1 MEGVR
6 VAEIVFLKSVSD
18 TEIKEAEIQSL
29 FEKHLKDFEEGLRF
43 VSSYLGVGVGVID
56 TLAIDEDFRPVIIEY
71 KKPGN
76 SDKDALIQALHYYYW
91 CTTHFEWIDKAVR
104 KFKPELLK
112 GGDVFTND
120 IRIMIVA
127 GEYDEHVKGAAYG
140 VEPDTQLIEYDIC
153 EGDKKGIVFKAIV
166 DSSKADRMVRPPKA
180 EDDHFK
186 DKEALKTLYGL
197 LRERI
202 LSFGTDA
209 KAGTPT
215 QDYLP
220 FMRRVTFCQVHVK
233 KKWLRL
239 DLRNIKDVKHP
250 KIIPYP
256 VGDWVYVHVEKEK
269 DIDEVLDLIKR
280 AYERAA

>member
-1 MEGVR
+1 M
-6 VAEIVFLKSVSD
+6 VFLKSVSD
-18 TEIKEAEIQSL
+18 TEIKEVEIQTL

-43 VSSYLGVGVGVID
+43 VSSLLGVGVGVID

-76 SDKDALIQALHYYYW
+76 SERDALIQALHYYYW

-104 KFKPELLK
+104 KYKPELLK
-112 GGDVFTND
+112 AEETLAND

-127 GEYDEHVKGAAYG
+127 GEYDEHTKGAAYALDL
-140 VEPDTQLIEYDIC
+140 DTQLIEYDIC
-153 EGDKKGIVFKAIV
+153 EGEKKGIVFKAIV
-166 DSSKADRMVRPPKA
+166 DSSKADRIMRPPKA

-186 DKEALKTLYGL
+186 NKEALKTLYSS
-197 LRERI
+197 LREKI
-202 LSFGTDA
+202 LTLGPDI
-209 KAGTPT
+209 KVGTPT

-250 KIIPYP
+250 KIIPYS